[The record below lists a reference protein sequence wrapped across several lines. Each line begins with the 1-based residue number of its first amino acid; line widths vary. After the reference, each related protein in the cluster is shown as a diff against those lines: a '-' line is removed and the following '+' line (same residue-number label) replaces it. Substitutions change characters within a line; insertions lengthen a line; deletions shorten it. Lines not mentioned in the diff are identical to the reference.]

1 MEVDIY
7 GGQEPRQL
15 ALYNYTDAAHY
26 LDIPVSTVR
35 AWARGGSYTSGNEK
49 RRFPPVLSSSAKEK
63 PIKGLS
69 FLDLTELFV
78 LKALRRDRKVS
89 LEKIRS
95 ALKYAED
102 KLGIEKL
109 LLTDILTHGG
119 DMFIEYYGDYVSVSK
134 NGQIALEA
142 VLRQYLSRVDRDS
155 RLTPITLHPIVEG
168 FGEEKPVAINPR
180 VSFGKPTITGTGTNT
195 VVVAIRH
202 EAGETVEEIADDYSI
217 DPQYIRGA
225 IAYEY
230 RAAA

>member
-26 LDIPVSTVR
+26 LNIPVSTVR
-35 AWARGGSYTSGNEK
+35 AWAKGGSYTSGSEK
-49 RRFPPVLSSSAKEK
+49 RRFPPVLSSGDKGK

-69 FLDLTELFV
+69 FFDLTELFV

-89 LEKIRS
+89 LEKIRN

-102 KLGIEKL
+102 KLGIEKI
-109 LLTDILTHGG
+109 LLTDIFTHGG

-134 NGQIALEA
+134 NGQIALEG
-142 VLRQYLSRVDRDS
+142 VLRQYLRRIHRDN
-155 RLTPITLHPIVEG
+155 RLAPVTLYPIVEG
-168 FGEEKPVAINPR
+168 FDEEKPVAINPR
-180 VSFGKPTITGTGTNT
+180 VSFGKPTIYGTGTNT
-195 VVVAIRH
+195 AVVAMRH
-202 EAGETVEEIADDYSI
+202 EAGETVEEISDDYNI
-217 DPQYIRGA
+217 DPQFIRGA